1 MRKRLVMVEGL
12 EEERSR
18 VKQFGKKRHLAEE
31 KGFFFVL
38 LDEFA
43 HIFIATKFN
52 N

>member
-1 MRKRLVMVEGL
+1 MRKALVMVEGL

-18 VKQFGKKRHLAEE
+18 AKQFGKKRHLAEE
-31 KGFFFVL
+31 KGFFVL

>member
-1 MRKRLVMVEGL
+1 MRKGLMMVEGRKK
-12 EEERSR
+12 ERSR
-18 VKQFGKKRHLAEE
+18 AKQFGKKRHLLEE
-31 KGFFFVL
+31 KRFVL